1 MDTECVAVI
10 ARQELR
16 VSLRSKW
23 VQIFAAVFAVLTLAI
38 SYFGMVTSVVVG
50 FEGFTR
56 TTASLLNLVLYLIPM
71 FALTASTLS
80 FSLEKGAAEMLFS
93 QPVRRTEIL
102 LGKILGLFGSLATAV
117 VFGFGI
123 SGFVIAVYTGF
134 EGMSKYLGFIGLTL
148 LLLLTFLCLGAFASV
163 ISEGRARALGI
174 ALAMWFVFVLFY
186 DLMALGL
193 ALLVN
198 PHIAHS
204 VILLSLFGNP
214 VDLARVS
221 GLLILGGATIFGAG
235 GASLVRTFGSTGL
248 AVAVLS
254 FATLLW
260 SVLVLTAAGCFLARR
275 EI

>member
-1 MDTECVAVI
+1 MDARNIAVI
-10 ARQELR
+10 AGQEMR
-16 VSLRSKW
+16 VTLRSKW

-38 SYFGMVTSVVVG
+38 SYFGMMTSVVVG

-71 FALTASTLS
+71 FALAAGTLS
-80 FSLEKGAAEMLFS
+80 FSMEKGAAELLFS
-93 QPVRRTEIL
+93 QPVLRSEVL
-102 LGKILGLFGSLATAV
+102 FGKILGLFSSLATAV
-117 VFGFGI
+117 VFGFGV
-123 SGFVIAVYTGF
+123 SGFIIALQTGF
-134 EGMSKYLGFIGLTL
+134 EGISRYLGFVGLTL
-148 LLLLTFLCLGAFASV
+148 LLLLTFLCLGAWASV

-174 ALAMWFVFVLFY
+174 ALALWFVFVLFY
-186 DLMALGL
+186 DLVALGI

-198 PHIAHS
+198 PHLSHT

-235 GASLVRTFGSTGL
+235 GASLVKTFGSPAL
-248 AVAVLS
+248 AIALLS
-254 FATLLW
+254 SVGLLW
-260 SVLVLTAAGCFLARR
+260 SGLVLTAAGRFLAKR